1 MPYCDQFLLRRGAGG
16 GGVKKQNKKNSTKY
30 VKLGEKFIMYAA
42 FLDTEWTAKEVV
54 GIFKFIYVKT
64 NLIVCPVD
72 VGFCDQ
78 NTWEINFLRVFNF

>member
-1 MPYCDQFLLRRGAGG
+1 
-16 GGVKKQNKKNSTKY
+16 
-30 VKLGEKFIMYAA
+30 MYAA